1 MARLRAVRALPPIFA
16 ALAASIACGAAEATP
31 AAVSPGAGT
40 TPSSTST
47 PASPAIPAPSVAIER
62 LDASPECDGLLPD
75 GAPPAPV
82 SAVFA
87 PGAGATCG
95 GGVSDGTGHVAL
107 GAGLATGG
115 SIFEAHAPDGA
126 PLGRFTAVA
135 IAPEPAGWHGLTV
148 DPGPSALQPR
158 VNDVVFAPDGAAI
171 AVKTVSPDPATATA
185 FRWSFAQ
192 DPLGG
197 GGESVSSTLLAG
209 NHWFRIDAHR
219 TDAAG
224 TPRASTTPVVS
235 DFEPGAPAFL
245 AMGIARGGGALVLWQ
260 RSGLVH
266 LQWLGPDGAPVGT
279 EGVDGTLA
287 AVLGTFDLAAIR
299 AADVAL
305 VALLDGSLALR
316 VNGAWRRTYAPGAAP
331 APAPAWLVAHD
342 GWTLRFTRGARG
354 YALLPP
360 AGGAATPCGQTID
373 VAAASG
379 RLCGRVAIRIDPGAC
394 IAGAINQGWD
404 GTVVA
409 QDAAGACTYHW
420 WTGLLAG

>member
-47 PASPAIPAPSVAIER
+47 PASPAISAPSVAIER
-62 LDASPECDGLLPD
+62 LDPSPECDGLLPD

-82 SAVFA
+82 SAVLA

-107 GAGLATGG
+107 GAGLATAG

-224 TPRASTTPVVS
+224 KPTASTTPVVS
-235 DFEPGAPAFL
+235 DFEPGAPAFV
-245 AMGIARGGGALVLWQ
+245 AMGIARAAARWSCGSAPGSFTCSGWGRMAPRWAPRGSTARSRPFSARSTSR
-260 RSGLVH
+260 RSG
-266 LQWLGPDGAPVGT
+266 
-279 EGVDGTLA
+279 
-287 AVLGTFDLAAIR
+287 
-299 AADVAL
+299 
-305 VALLDGSLALR
+305 
-316 VNGAWRRTYAPGAAP
+316 RRT
-331 APAPAWLVAHD
+331 
-342 GWTLRFTRGARG
+342 LRSSPSSTARSRC
-354 YALLPP
+354 A
-360 AGGAATPCGQTID
+360 
-373 VAAASG
+373 
-379 RLCGRVAIRIDPGAC
+379 
-394 IAGAINQGWD
+394 
-404 GTVVA
+404 
-409 QDAAGACTYHW
+409 
-420 WTGLLAG
+420 